1 MQKRARVWQL
11 LILISFSV
19 LFLGLVAACSSD
31 GPSEGATSQNV
42 AGENEA
48 ETDTRDDEGN
58 KPAPGTVMG
67 IGVQG
72 QGGNFNAAGTVLAQ
86 FFSDHTDYRVSVRP
100 FQGMS
105 AWGPLVDAGE
115 LEMGFT
121 NLPEL
126 TWGYRGES
134 GFSEMKNLRLLI
146 RGNNLDNVPLMVRV
160 DSGIE
165 KVADLK
171 GKRVA
176 SEYPGSQ
183 GAPKMI
189 TIALE
194 VNGLSWEDV
203 QPIPV
208 TTNPDALVALRDGNV
223 DAIFGMTPY
232 VPDVVDAHQ
241 TIPLR
246 GLSLIDDLEAAE
258 GVEPPKEV
266 LEIAHKYMPG
276 LQLNIYPPDP
286 NGILPGNIW
295 TLRYQT
301 ALGVSAHVDNQIV
314 YDMLEALWEHYEE
327 LEPLHAWMKEF
338 TPEQMFD
345 PNPPVPYHDGAVQFF
360 KDKGLWND
368 EVEKIQQ
375 SLLN

>member
-1 MQKRARVWQL
+1 MKKRTWKL
-11 LILISFSV
+11 MFLIV
-19 LFLGLVAACSSD
+19 LAVLSLGLIVACSSD
-31 GPSEGATSQNV
+31 SSSPGNTNQN
-42 AGENEA
+42 ASGENG
-48 ETDTRDDEGN
+48 TDSDNNEGN
-58 KPAPGTVMG
+58 GSSSQGVLG
-67 IGVQG
+67 IGTQPA
-72 QGGNFNAAGTVLAQ
+72 GGNFHAAATALSQ
-86 FFSDHTDYRVSVRP
+86 FFSDRTDHRVSTRP

-126 TWGYRGES
+126 SWGYRGES
-134 GFSEMKNLRLLI
+134 GFAEMKNLRLVI

-189 TIALE
+189 SAALE
-194 VNGLSWEDV
+194 INGLSWDDV
-203 QPIPV
+203 QPVPV
-208 TTNPDALVALRDGNV
+208 ATNPDALNALRDGNV
-223 DAIFGMTPY
+223 DAIFGMTPL
-232 VPDVVDAHQ
+232 VPDVQDAHN
-241 TIPLR
+241 TVPLR
-246 GLSLIDDLEAAE
+246 GLSLIDDLEAEE
-258 GVEPPKEV
+258 GVQPPQEV
-266 LEIAHKYMPG
+266 VDIAKKYMPG
-276 LQLNIYPPDP
+276 ARLNIYPPDP

-295 TLRYQT
+295 TLQYQM
-301 ALGVSAHVDNQIV
+301 ALAASTHLDAQIV
-314 YDMLEALWEHYEE
+314 YDLLEALWEHYEE
-327 LEPLHAWMKEF
+327 LEPLHPWMKEF

-368 EVEKIQQ
+368 EVEQIQQ
-375 SLLN
+375 SLLK